1 MECRAHLS
9 CHPLEHGRRQA
20 LAKGNDMSYSE
31 SLIQQVW
38 EKARAYTEIDSAT
51 WREDECGAW
60 IRREEYGR
68 TDTDF
73 GWRIVNVSSGG
84 PNIAENLRA
93 LHHSNDYDIA
103 NRRHARHV
111 VADRSGMAVFEH
123 NFEPRNRRL

>member
-1 MECRAHLS
+1 
-9 CHPLEHGRRQA
+9 
-20 LAKGNDMSYSE
+20 MSYSD

-38 EKARAYTEIDSAT
+38 ERARAYSEIDGGT

-60 IRREEYGR
+60 IRRDEYGR

-73 GWRIVNVSSGG
+73 GWKIVKISGAGADG
-84 PNIAENLRA
+84 PENLRA
-93 LHHSNDYDIA
+93 LHHGNDYDIA

-111 VADRSGMAVFEH
+111 VADRTGMPVFEH